1 MLEQIDRKDDS
12 FVVSEHFTRPDH
24 DKDDFRVQILEAGT
38 SRTSWDRDGAKNR
51 WIKKL
56 MATDAGGDD
65 WNSCAGTDLL
75 IKSIIIDLCINK
87 Q

>member
-1 MLEQIDRKDDS
+1 MVLMLLLMMMKLQSMLEQIDRKDDS

-65 WNSCAGTDLL
+65 
-75 IKSIIIDLCINK
+75 
-87 Q
+87 